1 MKNLRR
7 TLSAL
12 GIILLGCTA
21 IGTAVANV
29 YALKYTPIINT
40 YFGHTDYKI
49 EDKESEGSTTYFE
62 RMYSDEVTR
71 LTADSAAGKE
81 AAGEGIVLLKNNSE
95 LPLQSGSKVTLLG
108 VTSANILYG
117 GGGSGAVDTS
127 TVPTM
132 KTALEASGFEV
143 NPQMWDFYTT
153 GAAKDIKM
161 DVPDIAGTGRYVI
174 HEASMDLLTDKEK
187 NSFSSY
193 NDAAIVSI
201 SRSGGESSDLP
212 KEYDESYLEA
222 MDVKGYVGDFHS
234 DPVDSPE
241 DIGRHYLELT
251 SNEEK
256 LIKYAKEN
264 FDKVVLVI
272 NSANPIDLGFIEDEE
287 YGVDAALWIGNPGQ
301 DGLYALADILN
312 GTINPSGK
320 LVDTYAYDQ
329 TGSPAFVN
337 FGLNSVESDDPRGT
351 NYVVYQEGIYV
362 GYKYYETRYED
373 SVLNQGN
380 ATANVGVT
388 VENATK
394 WNYED
399 EVQFPFG
406 YGLSYTSFSHE
417 LVKHSS
423 DENSYTFDV
432 KVTNTG
438 DEAGKEV
445 VQLYM
450 QSPYTEYDKTAGI
463 EKSSVQLVGFVK
475 TEELAPGESGE
486 YTITVDKENLKTYDI
501 TANGGEG
508 GYIVEEGNYY
518 FAIAMDAHSA
528 VNHILEKKGITNLPE
543 EADSALVVEEKVSS
557 SDKFAVSTATGETI
571 TNQFTDTDMSTY
583 DENFTYLSR
592 SDWQATYPQLYQ
604 LELTEDIAT
613 GLEIPTGTDN
623 PDATMPQTGVDN
635 GLTLAMMREVDFDDP
650 LWDTFLDQLSPEE
663 MYDLVRIGGYQ
674 TQAIASVGVP
684 ATVHVDGPA
693 YVGVAGL
700 TGVTTKEK
708 TYAWSSEILL
718 ASTWNTDILYNMGQ
732 LIGEDALAQEE
743 LNFAGWY
750 APAMNIHRTAFSGRN
765 FEYYSEDSFLSGQ
778 MGAATTKGATE
789 KGLITFIKHF
799 ALNDQET
806 SRAAL
811 LTFANEQAIREVYL
825 APFEESVV
833 EGGALGIMAGM
844 NRVGIAWAGNHT
856 GLMTNVVRNEWG
868 FDGIVVTDQASFPE
882 AFPFMAIRGGLEA
895 GTDLYLNTGTD
906 NWQIEDYQ
914 NNPTVITQLRTAS
927 KHILYAVS
935 RSLAMNGLSSTSV
948 VKKVVPLWQIWMYSA
963 DVVIAIIVGGG
974 IYFLSRN
981 FKKKEEKEE
990 KEVA

>member
-518 FAIAMDAHSA
+518 FAIATDAHSA

-718 ASTWNTDILYNMGQ
+718 ASTWNTEILYNMGQ

-789 KGLITFIKHF
+789 KGLITFFKHF

-811 LTFANEQAIREVYL
+811 LTFANEQAIREIYL

-844 NRVGIAWAGNHT
+844 NRVGTAWAGNHT

-914 NNPTVITQLRTAS
+914 NNPTVMTQLRTAS

-948 VKKVVPLWQIWMYSA
+948 VKKVLPLWQIWMYSA

-981 FKKKEEKEE
+981 FKKKEEKE
-990 KEVA
+990 VA

>member
-12 GIILLGCTA
+12 GIVLLGGTA

-40 YFGHTDYKI
+40 YLGHTDYKI

-423 DENSYTFDV
+423 DENSYKFDV

-486 YTITVDKENLKTYDI
+486 YTITVDKENLKTYDT

-518 FAIAMDAHSA
+518 FAIATDAHSA

-592 SDWQATYPQLYQ
+592 SDWNATYPQLYQ
-604 LELTEDIAT
+604 LELTEDISA

-806 SRAAL
+806 RRAAL

-844 NRVGIAWAGNHT
+844 NRVGTAWAGNHT

-914 NNPTVITQLRTAS
+914 NNPTVMTQLRTAS

-948 VKKVVPLWQIWMYSA
+948 VKKVLPLWQIWMYSA

-981 FKKKEEKEE
+981 FKKKEEKE
-990 KEVA
+990 VA

>member
-12 GIILLGCTA
+12 GIVLLGGTA

-40 YFGHTDYKI
+40 YLGHTDYKI
-49 EDKESEGSTTYFE
+49 EDKGSEGDTTYFD
-62 RMYSDEVTR
+62 RTYSDEVSR
-71 LTADSAAGKE
+71 LAADSAAGKE

-212 KEYDESYLEA
+212 KEYDESYLET
-222 MDVKGYVGDFHS
+222 MDVKGYAGDFHS

-394 WNYED
+394 WSYED

-417 LVKHSS
+417 LVKYSS
-423 DENSYTFDV
+423 DENSYKFDV

-463 EKSSVQLVGFVK
+463 EKSSIQLVGFVK
-475 TEELAPGESGE
+475 TDELAPGESGE
-486 YTITVDKENLKTYDI
+486 YTITVDKENLKTYDT

-518 FAIAMDAHSA
+518 FAIATDAHSA
-528 VNHILEKKGITNLPE
+528 VNHILEKKGLTNLPE
-543 EADSALVVEEKVSS
+543 EANSTMVIEEKVSS

-604 LELTEDIAT
+604 LELTEEISA

-650 LWDTFLDQLSPEE
+650 LWDTFLDQLSAEE
-663 MYDLVRIGGYQ
+663 MYNLVRIGGYQ
-674 TQAIASVGVP
+674 TQAISSVGVP

-732 LIGEDALAQEE
+732 MIGEDALAQEE

-806 SRAAL
+806 RRAAL

-844 NRVGIAWAGNHT
+844 NRVGTAWAGNHT

-914 NNPTVITQLRTAS
+914 NNPTVMTQLRTAS

-948 VKKVVPLWQIWMYSA
+948 VKKVLPLWQIWMYSA
-963 DVVIAIIVGGG
+963 DVVIAIIIGGG

-981 FKKKEEKEE
+981 FKKKEEKN
-990 KEVA
+990 AA

>member
-1 MKNLRR
+1 
-7 TLSAL
+7 
-12 GIILLGCTA
+12 
-21 IGTAVANV
+21 
-29 YALKYTPIINT
+29 
-40 YFGHTDYKI
+40 
-49 EDKESEGSTTYFE
+49 
-62 RMYSDEVTR
+62 
-71 LTADSAAGKE
+71 
-81 AAGEGIVLLKNNSE
+81 
-95 LPLQSGSKVTLLG
+95 
-108 VTSANILYG
+108 
-117 GGGSGAVDTS
+117 
-127 TVPTM
+127 
-132 KTALEASGFEV
+132 
-143 NPQMWDFYTT
+143 
-153 GAAKDIKM
+153 
-161 DVPDIAGTGRYVI
+161 
-174 HEASMDLLTDKEK
+174 
-187 NSFSSY
+187 SY

-423 DENSYTFDV
+423 DENSYKFDV

-486 YTITVDKENLKTYDI
+486 YTITVDKENLKTYDT

-518 FAIAMDAHSA
+518 FAIATDAHSA

-592 SDWQATYPQLYQ
+592 SDWNATYPQLYQ
-604 LELTEDIAT
+604 LELTEDISA

-806 SRAAL
+806 RRAAL

-844 NRVGIAWAGNHT
+844 NRVGTAWAGNHT

-914 NNPTVITQLRTAS
+914 NNPTVMTQLRTAS

-948 VKKVVPLWQIWMYSA
+948 VKKVLPLWQIWMYSA

-981 FKKKEEKEE
+981 FKKKEEKE
-990 KEVA
+990 VA

>member
-12 GIILLGCTA
+12 GIVLLGGTA

-49 EDKESEGSTTYFE
+49 EDKGSEGDTTYFD
-62 RMYSDEVTR
+62 RTYSDEVSR
-71 LTADSAAGKE
+71 LAADSAAGKE

-212 KEYDESYLEA
+212 KEYDESYLET
-222 MDVKGYVGDFHS
+222 MDVKGYAGDFHS

-394 WNYED
+394 WSYED

-423 DENSYTFDV
+423 DENSYKFDV

-486 YTITVDKENLKTYDI
+486 YTITVDKENLKTYDT

-518 FAIAMDAHSA
+518 FAIATDAHSA
-528 VNHILEKKGITNLPE
+528 VNHILEKKGLTNLPE
-543 EADSALVVEEKVSS
+543 EANSTMVIEEKVSS

-583 DENFTYLSR
+583 DKDFTYLSR

-604 LELTEDIAT
+604 LDLTEDISA

-650 LWDTFLDQLSPEE
+650 LWDTFLDQLSAEE
-663 MYDLVRIGGYQ
+663 MYNLVRIGGYQ
-674 TQAIASVGVP
+674 TQAVSSVGVP

-778 MGAATTKGATE
+778 MGASTTKGATE

-844 NRVGIAWAGNHT
+844 NRVGTAWAGNHT

-914 NNPTVITQLRTAS
+914 NNPTVMTQLRTAS

-981 FKKKEEKEE
+981 FKKKEGKN
-990 KEVA
+990 VA

>member
-518 FAIAMDAHSA
+518 FAIATDAHSA

>member
-12 GIILLGCTA
+12 GIVLLGGTA

-49 EDKESEGSTTYFE
+49 EDKGSEGDTTYFD
-62 RMYSDEVTR
+62 RTYSDEVSR
-71 LTADSAAGKE
+71 LAADSAAGKE

-132 KTALEASGFEV
+132 KAALEASGFEV

-394 WNYED
+394 WSYED

-423 DENSYTFDV
+423 DENSYKFDV
-432 KVTNTG
+432 KVTNSG

-518 FAIAMDAHSA
+518 FAIATDAHSA
-528 VNHILEKKGITNLPE
+528 VNHILEKKGLTNLPE
-543 EADSALVVEEKVSS
+543 EANSTMVIEEKVSS

-583 DENFTYLSR
+583 DKDFTYLSR

-604 LELTEDIAT
+604 LDLTEDISA

-650 LWDTFLDQLSPEE
+650 LWDTFLDQLSAEE
-663 MYDLVRIGGYQ
+663 MYNLVRIGGYQ
-674 TQAIASVGVP
+674 TQAVSSVGVP
-684 ATVHVDGPA
+684 GTVHVDGPA

-844 NRVGIAWAGNHT
+844 NRVGTAWAGNHT

-914 NNPTVITQLRTAS
+914 NNPTVMTQLRTAS

-948 VKKVVPLWQIWMYSA
+948 VKKVLPLWQIWMYSA

-981 FKKKEEKEE
+981 FKKKEGKN
-990 KEVA
+990 AA

>member
-12 GIILLGCTA
+12 GIVLLGGTA

-40 YFGHTDYKI
+40 YLGHTDYKI
-49 EDKESEGSTTYFE
+49 EDKGSEGDTTYFD
-62 RMYSDEVTR
+62 RMYSDEVSR
-71 LTADSAAGKE
+71 LAADSAAGKE

-212 KEYDESYLEA
+212 KEYDESYLETL
-222 MDVKGYVGDFHS
+222 DVKGYAGDFHS

-394 WNYED
+394 WSYED

-423 DENSYTFDV
+423 DENSYKFDV
-432 KVTNTG
+432 KVTNSG

-486 YTITVDKENLKTYDI
+486 YTITVDKENLKTYDT

-518 FAIAMDAHSA
+518 FAIATDAHSA

-557 SDKFAVSTATGETI
+557 SEKFAVSTATGETI

-650 LWDTFLDQLSPEE
+650 LWDTFLDQLSAEE
-663 MYDLVRIGGYQ
+663 MYNLVRIGGYQ
-674 TQAIASVGVP
+674 TQAISSVGVP

-732 LIGEDALAQEE
+732 LIGEDALAQKE

-799 ALNDQET
+799 VLNDQET
-806 SRAAL
+806 RRAAL

-914 NNPTVITQLRTAS
+914 NNPTVMTQLRTAS

-948 VKKVVPLWQIWMYSA
+948 VKKVLPLWQIWMYSA

-974 IYFLSRN
+974 IYFLGRN
-981 FKKKEEKEE
+981 FKKKEGKN
-990 KEVA
+990 VA

>member
-12 GIILLGCTA
+12 GIVLLGGTA

-40 YFGHTDYKI
+40 YLGHTDYKI
-49 EDKESEGSTTYFE
+49 EDKGSEGDTTYFD
-62 RMYSDEVTR
+62 RTYSDEVSR
-71 LTADSAAGKE
+71 LAADSAAGKE

-212 KEYDESYLEA
+212 KEYDESYLET
-222 MDVKGYVGDFHS
+222 MDVKGYAGDFHS

-394 WNYED
+394 WSYED

-423 DENSYTFDV
+423 DENSYKFDA
-432 KVTNTG
+432 KVTNSG

-486 YTITVDKENLKTYDI
+486 YTITVDKENLKTYDT

-518 FAIAMDAHSA
+518 FAIATDAHSA

-557 SDKFAVSTATGETI
+557 SEKFAVSTATGETI

-650 LWDTFLDQLSPEE
+650 LWDTFLDQLSAEE
-663 MYDLVRIGGYQ
+663 MYNLVRIGGYQ
-674 TQAIASVGVP
+674 TQAISSVGVP

-799 ALNDQET
+799 VLNDQET

-914 NNPTVITQLRTAS
+914 NNPTVMTQLRTAS

-948 VKKVVPLWQIWMYSA
+948 VKKVLPLWQIWMYSA

-974 IYFLSRN
+974 IYFLGRN
-981 FKKKEEKEE
+981 FKKKEGKN
-990 KEVA
+990 AA

>member
-1 MKNLRR
+1 MGKMKKP
-7 TLSAL
+7 LSIL
-12 GIILLGCTA
+12 GIVLLSGAA
-21 IGTAVANV
+21 IGTVAANL

-40 YFGHTDYKI
+40 YLGHTSYKV
-49 EDKESEGSTTYFE
+49 ENSSSAGGTTYFE
-62 RMYSDEVTR
+62 REYTDEVEH
-71 LTADSAAGKE
+71 LAADAAAGKE

-95 LPLQSGSKVTLLG
+95 LPLKTGSKVTLFG

-127 TVPTM
+127 TVPSM
-132 KTALEASGFEV
+132 KTALEAGGLEV
-143 NPQMWDFYTT
+143 NPDMWEFYTT

-187 NSFSSY
+187 SSFDSFG
-193 NDAAIVSI
+193 DAAIVSI

-212 KEYDESYLEA
+212 KAYDESYLEA
-222 MDVKGYVGDFHS
+222 MDVTGYAGDFHS
-234 DPVDSPE
+234 DPVDSP
-241 DIGRHYLELT
+241 DDVGRHYLELT

-256 LIKYAKEN
+256 MIQYAKEN
-264 FDKVVLVI
+264 FDNVILVI
-272 NSANPIDLGFIEDEE
+272 NSANPMDLGFLEDES

-301 DGLYALADILN
+301 DGLYALGDILT
-312 GTINPSGK
+312 GVINPSGK

-388 VENATK
+388 GAGASEWDYDK
-394 WNYED
+394 

-417 LVKHSS
+417 LVSHTS
-423 DENSYTFDV
+423 DSDSYTFEV

-438 DEAGKEV
+438 SEPGKEV

-450 QSPYTEYDKTAGI
+450 QSPYTAYDKEVGI
-463 EKSSVQLVGFVK
+463 EKAAVQLVGFAK
-475 TEELAPGESGE
+475 SEELAAGESGT
-486 YTITVDKENLKTYDI
+486 YSITVDKENLKVYDSS
-501 TANGGEG
+501 ANDGEG
-508 GYIVEEGNYY
+508 SYIVEEGTYY
-518 FAIAMDAHSA
+518 FAAAANAHDA
-528 VNHILEKKGITNLPE
+528 VNHILAKKGAADLPS
-543 EADSALVVEEKVSS
+543 SANSDLVVEERVAASTEY
-557 SDKFAVSTATGETI
+557 ALSTATGNTI
-571 TNQFTDTDMSTY
+571 SNQFQDADIATY
-583 DENFTYLSR
+583 DEDFTYLSR
-592 SDWQATYPQLYQ
+592 SDWQATYPQHYQ
-604 LELTEDIAT
+604 LELTDELSK
-613 GLEIPTGTDN
+613 GLEIPAGQDD
-623 PDATMPQTGVDN
+623 PDATMPTTGADN

-650 LWDTFLDQLSPEE
+650 LWDTFMDQLSAED
-663 MYDLVRIGGYQ
+663 MYKLVRIGGYQ
-674 TQAIASVGVP
+674 TQAIPSVGVP

-806 SRAAL
+806 RRAAL
-811 LTFANEQAIREVYL
+811 LTFANEQAIREIYL
-825 APFEESVV
+825 TPFEDSVV
-833 EGGALGIMAGM
+833 NGGALGIMAGM
-844 NRVGIAWAGNHT
+844 NRVGTSWAGNHQ
-856 GLMTNVVRNEWG
+856 GLMKDVVRSEWG
-868 FDGIVVTDQASFPE
+868 FEGIVVTDQASFPE
-882 AFPFMAIRGGLEA
+882 AFPFMAIRGGLEG

-906 NWQIEDYQ
+906 NWPIEDYQ
-914 NNPTVITQLRTAS
+914 NNPTVMTQLRTAS
-927 KHILYAVS
+927 KHVLFSVS

-948 VKKVVPLWQIWMYSA
+948 VKKVLPLWQIWMYSA
-963 DVVIAIIVGGG
+963 DVVIAVIVVGG
-974 IYFLSRN
+974 IYLLLRN
-981 FKKKEEKEE
+981 LRKNDE
-990 KEVA
+990 

>member
-12 GIILLGCTA
+12 GIVLLGGTA

-40 YFGHTDYKI
+40 YLGHTDYKI
-49 EDKESEGSTTYFE
+49 EDKGSEGDTTYFD
-62 RMYSDEVTR
+62 RTYSDEVSR
-71 LTADSAAGKE
+71 LAADSAAGKE

-117 GGGSGAVDTS
+117 GGDSGAVDTS

-212 KEYDESYLEA
+212 KEYDESYLET
-222 MDVKGYVGDFHS
+222 MDVKGYAGDFHS

-394 WNYED
+394 WSYED

-417 LVKHSS
+417 LVKYSS
-423 DENSYTFDV
+423 DENSYKFDV

-463 EKSSVQLVGFVK
+463 EKSSIQLVGFVK
-475 TEELAPGESGE
+475 TDELAPGESGE
-486 YTITVDKENLKTYDI
+486 YTITVDKENLKTYDT

-518 FAIAMDAHSA
+518 FAIATDAHSA
-528 VNHILEKKGITNLPE
+528 VNYILEKKGLTNLPE
-543 EADSALVVEEKVSS
+543 EANSTMVIEEKVSS

-592 SDWQATYPQLYQ
+592 SDWQATYPQLY
-604 LELTEDIAT
+604 
-613 GLEIPTGTDN
+613 
-623 PDATMPQTGVDN
+623 
-635 GLTLAMMREVDFDDP
+635 
-650 LWDTFLDQLSPEE
+650 
-663 MYDLVRIGGYQ
+663 
-674 TQAIASVGVP
+674 
-684 ATVHVDGPA
+684 
-693 YVGVAGL
+693 
-700 TGVTTKEK
+700 
-708 TYAWSSEILL
+708 
-718 ASTWNTDILYNMGQ
+718 
-732 LIGEDALAQEE
+732 
-743 LNFAGWY
+743 
-750 APAMNIHRTAFSGRN
+750 
-765 FEYYSEDSFLSGQ
+765 
-778 MGAATTKGATE
+778 
-789 KGLITFIKHF
+789 
-799 ALNDQET
+799 
-806 SRAAL
+806 
-811 LTFANEQAIREVYL
+811 
-825 APFEESVV
+825 
-833 EGGALGIMAGM
+833 
-844 NRVGIAWAGNHT
+844 
-856 GLMTNVVRNEWG
+856 
-868 FDGIVVTDQASFPE
+868 
-882 AFPFMAIRGGLEA
+882 
-895 GTDLYLNTGTD
+895 
-906 NWQIEDYQ
+906 
-914 NNPTVITQLRTAS
+914 
-927 KHILYAVS
+927 
-935 RSLAMNGLSSTSV
+935 
-948 VKKVVPLWQIWMYSA
+948 
-963 DVVIAIIVGGG
+963 
-974 IYFLSRN
+974 
-981 FKKKEEKEE
+981 
-990 KEVA
+990 

>member
-12 GIILLGCTA
+12 GIVLLGGTA

-40 YFGHTDYKI
+40 YLGHTDYKI
-49 EDKESEGSTTYFE
+49 EDKGSEGDTTYFD
-62 RMYSDEVTR
+62 RMYSDEVSR
-71 LTADSAAGKE
+71 LAADSAAGKE

-212 KEYDESYLEA
+212 KEYDESYLET
-222 MDVKGYVGDFHS
+222 MDVKGYAGDFHS

-394 WNYED
+394 WSYED

-423 DENSYTFDV
+423 DENSYKFDV
-432 KVTNTG
+432 KVTNSG

-486 YTITVDKENLKTYDI
+486 YTITVDKENLKTYDT

-518 FAIAMDAHSA
+518 FAIATDAHSA

-557 SDKFAVSTATGETI
+557 SEKFAVSTATGETI

-650 LWDTFLDQLSPEE
+650 LWDTFLDQLSAEE
-663 MYDLVRIGGYQ
+663 MYNLVRIGGYQ
-674 TQAIASVGVP
+674 TQAISSVGVP

-732 LIGEDALAQEE
+732 LIGEDALAQKE

-799 ALNDQET
+799 VLNDQET
-806 SRAAL
+806 RRAAL

-914 NNPTVITQLRTAS
+914 NNPTVMTQLRTAS

-948 VKKVVPLWQIWMYSA
+948 VKKVLPLWQIWMYSA

-974 IYFLSRN
+974 IYFLGRN
-981 FKKKEEKEE
+981 FKKKEGKN
-990 KEVA
+990 VA

>member
-12 GIILLGCTA
+12 GIVLLGGTA

-49 EDKESEGSTTYFE
+49 EDKGSEGDTTYFD
-62 RMYSDEVTR
+62 RTYSDEVTR

-394 WNYED
+394 WSYED

-406 YGLSYTSFSHE
+406 YGLSYTSFSQE

-423 DENSYTFDV
+423 DENSYKFDV

-486 YTITVDKENLKTYDI
+486 YTITVDKENLKTYDT

-518 FAIAMDAHSA
+518 FAIATDAHSA

-543 EADSALVVEEKVSS
+543 EANSTMVIEEKVSS

-592 SDWQATYPQLYQ
+592 SDWKATYPQLYQ

-914 NNPTVITQLRTAS
+914 NNPTVMTQLRTAS

-948 VKKVVPLWQIWMYSA
+948 VKKVLPLWQIWMYSA

-981 FKKKEEKEE
+981 FKKKEEKE
-990 KEVA
+990 VA

>member
-399 EVQFPFG
+399 EVRFPFG

-518 FAIAMDAHSA
+518 FAIATDAHSA

>member
-518 FAIAMDAHSA
+518 FAIATDAHSA

-557 SDKFAVSTATGETI
+557 SDKLAVSTATGETI

-981 FKKKEEKEE
+981 FKKKEEKE
-990 KEVA
+990 VA

>member
-12 GIILLGCTA
+12 GIVLLGGTA
-21 IGTAVANV
+21 IGAAVANV

-423 DENSYTFDV
+423 DENSYKFDV

-486 YTITVDKENLKTYDI
+486 YTITVDKENLKTYDT

-518 FAIAMDAHSA
+518 FAIATDAHSA

-592 SDWQATYPQLYQ
+592 SDWNATYPQLYQ
-604 LELTEDIAT
+604 LELTEDISA

-806 SRAAL
+806 RRAAL

-844 NRVGIAWAGNHT
+844 NRVGTAWAGNHT

-914 NNPTVITQLRTAS
+914 NNPTVMTQLRTAS

-935 RSLAMNGLSSTSV
+935 RSLVMNGLSSTSV
-948 VKKVVPLWQIWMYSA
+948 VKKVLPLWQIWMYSA

-981 FKKKEEKEE
+981 FKKKEEKE
-990 KEVA
+990 VA

>member
-12 GIILLGCTA
+12 GIVLLGGTA
-21 IGTAVANV
+21 VGTAVANV

-49 EDKESEGSTTYFE
+49 EDKGSEGDTTYFD
-62 RMYSDEVTR
+62 RTYSDEVSR
-71 LTADSAAGKE
+71 LAADSTAGKE

-394 WNYED
+394 WSYED

-423 DENSYTFDV
+423 DENSYKFDV

-438 DEAGKEV
+438 NEAGKEV

-501 TANGGEG
+501 
-508 GYIVEEGNYY
+508 
-518 FAIAMDAHSA
+518 
-528 VNHILEKKGITNLPE
+528 
-543 EADSALVVEEKVSS
+543 
-557 SDKFAVSTATGETI
+557 
-571 TNQFTDTDMSTY
+571 
-583 DENFTYLSR
+583 
-592 SDWQATYPQLYQ
+592 
-604 LELTEDIAT
+604 
-613 GLEIPTGTDN
+613 
-623 PDATMPQTGVDN
+623 
-635 GLTLAMMREVDFDDP
+635 
-650 LWDTFLDQLSPEE
+650 
-663 MYDLVRIGGYQ
+663 
-674 TQAIASVGVP
+674 
-684 ATVHVDGPA
+684 
-693 YVGVAGL
+693 
-700 TGVTTKEK
+700 
-708 TYAWSSEILL
+708 
-718 ASTWNTDILYNMGQ
+718 
-732 LIGEDALAQEE
+732 
-743 LNFAGWY
+743 
-750 APAMNIHRTAFSGRN
+750 
-765 FEYYSEDSFLSGQ
+765 
-778 MGAATTKGATE
+778 
-789 KGLITFIKHF
+789 
-799 ALNDQET
+799 
-806 SRAAL
+806 
-811 LTFANEQAIREVYL
+811 
-825 APFEESVV
+825 
-833 EGGALGIMAGM
+833 
-844 NRVGIAWAGNHT
+844 
-856 GLMTNVVRNEWG
+856 
-868 FDGIVVTDQASFPE
+868 
-882 AFPFMAIRGGLEA
+882 
-895 GTDLYLNTGTD
+895 
-906 NWQIEDYQ
+906 
-914 NNPTVITQLRTAS
+914 VI
-927 KHILYAVS
+927 
-935 RSLAMNGLSSTSV
+935 
-948 VKKVVPLWQIWMYSA
+948 
-963 DVVIAIIVGGG
+963 
-974 IYFLSRN
+974 
-981 FKKKEEKEE
+981 
-990 KEVA
+990 